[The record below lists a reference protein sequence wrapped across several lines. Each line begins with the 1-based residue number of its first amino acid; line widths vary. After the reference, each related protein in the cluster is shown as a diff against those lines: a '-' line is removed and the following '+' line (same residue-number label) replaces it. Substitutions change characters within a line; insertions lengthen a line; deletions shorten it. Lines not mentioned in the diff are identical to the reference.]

1 MPAMSL
7 ETSAKH
13 FVSPTHSRLWATDD
27 TEGREI
33 QFKCPRSL
41 EEAKATI
48 AATLRRFVGEVCLH
62 CDRTND
68 GDLVAPV
75 FLESLVDR
83 WEEVDASC
91 SLASLFLPKI
101 EDDAAWTM
109 VPVDDRGGK
118 VIALKPGP
126 LRDLHDTIAAIYCTP
141 VIPPRHHNQPMQFSG
156 LTLTRLEAIAERLC
170 PANAAPDTRGPCLLK
185 MAVVTQRYV
194 VNAATVQRAV
204 KDGKLT
210 DHRPV
215 GHARNAGLILDECE
229 VSRIWPSRKA
239 PDSPTR

>member
-1 MPAMSL
+1 MPAMTL
-7 ETSAKH
+7 ETFAKH
-13 FVSPTHSRLWATDD
+13 FVSPTQSRYWATDD

-33 QFKCPRSL
+33 QFKCPRSP

-75 FLESLVDR
+75 FLNSLVDR

-91 SLASLFLPKI
+91 SLASLFLPNI

-126 LRDLHDTIAAIYCTP
+126 LRDLHDTIAAICCTP
-141 VIPPRHHNQPMQFSG
+141 VIPPRHHNQPMRFSG
-156 LTLTRLEAIAERLC
+156 TTLTRLEAIAERLC
-170 PANAAPDTRGPCLLK
+170 PAKAAPDTRGPCLLK
-185 MAVVTQRYV
+185 MAVVKQRYNV
-194 VNAATVQRAV
+194 TEATIRRAV
-204 KDGKLT
+204 KQRQLT
-210 DHRPV
+210 DHRPP
-215 GHARNAGLILDECE
+215 GHAPNAPLMLDEGE
-229 VSRIWPSRKA
+229 LERIWTRQTA
-239 PDSPTR
+239 PGLSSV